1 MAAEAEKVGP
11 SGVNQHAVAWHS
23 RHAWNNYKK
32 WQASVM
38 PAWPD
43 PMHTLFKRSCL
54 LPRPTG
60 LLPPSFG
67 SDPGARQ
74 LSPDLGVSQSAFL
87 AAGLKPLSAR
97 DEYLKSKALD
107 SHRKSALKKWVS
119 LVSCEFNAWGVA
131 KQALGP
137 FNPHFATGGLVES
150 VQDCLA
156 DKATSTIHQRVG
168 PIFRYVHFWKLHNAV
183 CLPVTEHQ
191 LYDYFKA
198 NPDAAPT
205 SFRSLLIALSFAKH
219 LLGLSIQG
227 DALSSGRIIGLANAH
242 YSNRCAVKRRPPLTV
257 QQVIRLEGL
266 VNTTTAKDSDRIA
279 AGAFLVMIYGRLRF
293 SDMQRSSGFAI
304 DSVVQEGVEVGYLEG
319 RAERTK
325 TSISLERKVRAL
337 PVAVPLKC
345 VGPRPWVRAWMNLRV
360 SQGLD
365 DSFPVL
371 PNPAAGGG
379 WSKVPLKVDRGG
391 AWLRALLPGS
401 NEAASDVRIAT
412 HSCKATALSWLAK
425 RGVAAG
431 PRRTLGY
438 HVPRKDKSLVIY
450 ARDSLAA
457 PLRDLDR
464 TIAEIATGAFKPD
477 LTRSGMIA
485 NFANPGDPS
494 GETEVDAISSSSSE
508 ASDDEEEAPQ
518 SEEEAALD
526 HIAGQW
532 GPEPGQGPWARH
544 KQTRF
549 LHKVRDESGTHLKC
563 GRAISVRY
571 EILGAAPQFLY
582 PTCATCFPPP

>member
-11 SGVNQHAVAWHS
+11 SVVNQHAVAWHS
-23 RHAWNNYKK
+23 RHSWNAYKRP
-32 WQASVM
+32 ASLM
-38 PAWPD
+38 PSMPD

-74 LSPDLGVSQSAFL
+74 LSPDLGASQSAFL

-198 NPDAAPT
+198 NPNAAPT

-227 DALSSGRIIGLANAH
+227 DALSSGRIIGLANQ
-242 YSNRCAVKRRPPLTV
+242 CTL
-257 QQVIRLEGL
+257 LE
-266 VNTTTAKDSDRIA
+266 
-279 AGAFLVMIYGRLRF
+279 
-293 SDMQRSSGFAI
+293 
-304 DSVVQEGVEVGYLEG
+304 
-319 RAERTK
+319 
-325 TSISLERKVRAL
+325 
-337 PVAVPLKC
+337 
-345 VGPRPWVRAWMNLRV
+345 
-360 SQGLD
+360 
-365 DSFPVL
+365 
-371 PNPAAGGG
+371 
-379 WSKVPLKVDRGG
+379 
-391 AWLRALLPGS
+391 
-401 NEAASDVRIAT
+401 
-412 HSCKATALSWLAK
+412 
-425 RGVAAG
+425 
-431 PRRTLGY
+431 
-438 HVPRKDKSLVIY
+438 
-450 ARDSLAA
+450 
-457 PLRDLDR
+457 PLRR
-464 TIAEIATGAFKPD
+464 
-477 LTRSGMIA
+477 
-485 NFANPGDPS
+485 
-494 GETEVDAISSSSSE
+494 
-508 ASDDEEEAPQ
+508 EAPA
-518 SEEEAALD
+518 SSD
-526 HIAGQW
+526 CSAGHQ
-532 GPEPGQGPWARH
+532 ARRSCEH
-544 KQTRF
+544 DDRKR
-549 LHKVRDESGTHLKC
+549 L
-563 GRAISVRY
+563 
-571 EILGAAPQFLY
+571 
-582 PTCATCFPPP
+582 